1 MADLTLPPNVKQDPN
16 TGLYF
21 ITNPQ
26 GKTVRVNADTQQQL
40 NQYVTAVNTGVPTT
54 VTTTDPTTGNPR
66 SQVFDS
72 TAIIAETDSINRQRE
87 LLTAGKRQ
95 AGVIGNSDGSYYDLR
110 NGKSISQEEAAAK
123 ISAAGLPPETL
134 QAVTPKNS
142 PAYAAAQQNIDQTTN
157 SPSNIPSAVATQ
169 PEQAPSGLGNAPPS
183 GSTLSPEYLQNV
195 ANGSVPRP
203 LVTPDQAQAALQW
216 QSDNGG
222 PYRPNAVNPANEPQ
236 GFSQQYLEQAANPNR
251 TGRFLISPEQ
261 AQAQL
266 AQSTG
271 AADPANDPLTPT
283 PLTVESTSTTAGG
296 DDPLAAAI
304 INTEAN
310 AAQQNGELISTEV
323 SSDDPLATAITN
335 TEAEQQTVESTS
347 TALSEEETAA
357 LFNDAPAPVADL
369 VQAQDF
375 GTDADPLAEQLA
387 LQQQEQAAIEE
398 QALNDR
404 LDTAGAVD
412 FEQNEINQQQANEL
426 AQAYAPEPQPDPY
439 STTPL
444 DQQAQDLTNAATA
457 GAKSVN
463 AGTNRAQNASTLQT
477 RLNQPS
483 AADWRVRLQLAP
495 GATYLY
501 KAQDAGILKPL
512 AETDGVIFPY
522 TPTISTSYNAKYDPY
537 DLIHS
542 NYRGYFYKSSQV
554 ETISIKGTFTAQDSR
569 EAAYLLAV
577 IHFFRSVTKMFYG
590 QDQEAGTPP
599 PLVFLSGLGQY
610 QFNNHSCVVSQFSY
624 NLPNDVDYIRAD
636 GFNNIGLNMENRRN
650 QSSGPAPGGSLGTV
664 MSVINRL
671 TNSGLKNGSLTNV
684 PSPGQVNQNVTNQ
697 SAINSTYVPTKM
709 EIDISLYPMQTR
721 DQVSKLFSLKGY
733 ANGSLLQGGF
743 W

>member
-1 MADLTLPPNVKQDPN
+1 
-16 TGLYF
+16 
-21 ITNPQ
+21 
-26 GKTVRVNADTQQQL
+26 
-40 NQYVTAVNTGVPTT
+40 VPF
-54 VTTTDPTTGNPR
+54 V
-66 SQVFDS
+66 
-72 TAIIAETDSINRQRE
+72 
-87 LLTAGKRQ
+87 
-95 AGVIGNSDGSYYDLR
+95 
-110 NGKSISQEEAAAK
+110 
-123 ISAAGLPPETL
+123 PE
-134 QAVTPKNS
+134 V
-142 PAYAAAQQNIDQTTN
+142 
-157 SPSNIPSAVATQ
+157 
-169 PEQAPSGLGNAPPS
+169 
-183 GSTLSPEYLQNV
+183 
-195 ANGSVPRP
+195 
-203 LVTPDQAQAALQW
+203 
-216 QSDNGG
+216 
-222 PYRPNAVNPANEPQ
+222 
-236 GFSQQYLEQAANPNR
+236 
-251 TGRFLISPEQ
+251 
-261 AQAQL
+261 
-266 AQSTG
+266 
-271 AADPANDPLTPT
+271 
-283 PLTVESTSTTAGG
+283 
-296 DDPLAAAI
+296 
-304 INTEAN
+304 
-310 AAQQNGELISTEV
+310 
-323 SSDDPLATAITN
+323 
-335 TEAEQQTVESTS
+335 
-347 TALSEEETAA
+347 
-357 LFNDAPAPVADL
+357 
-369 VQAQDF
+369 
-375 GTDADPLAEQLA
+375 DPLAEQLA
-387 LQQQEQAAIEE
+387 LQQQEQAVIEE
-398 QALNDR
+398 QALNAR
-404 LDTAGAVD
+404 LDAAVALDEQQDEGIQTAINAQNAQDLVD
-412 FEQNEINQQQANEL
+412 
-426 AQAYAPEPQPDPY
+426 AYSPQPQPDPY

-501 KAQDAGILKPL
+501 KAQTPGILAPL
-512 AETDGVIFPY
+512 YATDGVIFPY

-537 DLIHS
+537 DLVHS

-554 ETISIKGTFTAQDSR
+554 ETISIKGVFTAQDSR

-599 PLVFLSGLGQY
+599 PLVFLSGLGKY

-650 QSSGPAPGGSLGTV
+650 QSSGPGPGGSLGTV

-671 TNSGLKNGSLTNV
+671 TKSGFENGSLSNV

-721 DQVSKLFSLKGY
+721 DQVSKLFSLKSY

>member
-1 MADLTLPPNVKQDPN
+1 MTTVNNDMADLTLPPNVKQDPN

-26 GKTVRVNADTQQQL
+26 GKTVRVNADTQDQL
-40 NQYVTAVNTGVPTT
+40 NQYVNAVNTGVPTT

-95 AGVIGNSDGSYYDLR
+95 AGVIGNSDGSYYDLL

-183 GSTLSPEYLQNV
+183 GSALSPEYLQNV
-195 ANGSVPRP
+195 ANGSVTRP

-251 TGRFLISPEQ
+251 TGNFLISQER
-261 AQAQL
+261 AQELLQ
-266 AQSTG
+266 QSTG
-271 AADPANDPLTPT
+271 AADPANDPPGAATP
-283 PLTVESTSTTAGG
+283 TVESTSTTVSDNDPTAGR
-296 DDPLAAAI
+296 LLEQEAI
-304 INTEAN
+304 N
-310 AAQQNGELISTEV
+310 Q
-323 SSDDPLATAITN
+323 ATAD
-335 TEAEQQTVESTS
+335 Q
-347 TALSEEETAA
+347 ALS
-357 LFNDAPAPVADL
+357 
-369 VQAQDF
+369 
-375 GTDADPLAEQLA
+375 
-387 LQQQEQAAIEE
+387 
-398 QALNDR
+398 DR
-404 LDTAGAVD
+404 LDRAVAVD
-412 FEQNEINQQQANEL
+412 AERDSGIPAAIN
-426 AQAYAPEPQPDPY
+426 AQD
-439 STTPL
+439 
-444 DQQAQDLTNAATA
+444 AQDLVEAYSPQPVLPSQAGPVGVAYDDDGNLQPGYTLDEGNNPVFVGDGFVEPATAASAQASRTAAAT
-457 GAKSVN
+457 V
-463 AGTNRAQNASTLQT
+463 RARNASTLQT

-501 KAQDAGILKPL
+501 KAQTPGILAPL
-512 AETDGVIFPY
+512 YATDGVIFPY

-610 QFNNHSCVVSQFSY
+610 QFNNHACVVSQFSY

>member
-1 MADLTLPPNVKQDPN
+1 V
-16 TGLYF
+16 
-21 ITNPQ
+21 
-26 GKTVRVNADTQQQL
+26 
-40 NQYVTAVNTGVPTT
+40 
-54 VTTTDPTTGNPR
+54 
-66 SQVFDS
+66 
-72 TAIIAETDSINRQRE
+72 
-87 LLTAGKRQ
+87 
-95 AGVIGNSDGSYYDLR
+95 
-110 NGKSISQEEAAAK
+110 
-123 ISAAGLPPETL
+123 
-134 QAVTPKNS
+134 
-142 PAYAAAQQNIDQTTN
+142 
-157 SPSNIPSAVATQ
+157 
-169 PEQAPSGLGNAPPS
+169 
-183 GSTLSPEYLQNV
+183 
-195 ANGSVPRP
+195 
-203 LVTPDQAQAALQW
+203 
-216 QSDNGG
+216 DN
-222 PYRPNAVNPANEPQ
+222 PQ

-251 TGRFLISPEQ
+251 TGNFLISPEQ

-304 INTEAN
+304 INAEAN
-310 AAQQNGELISTEV
+310 AAQQNGELISTAV
-323 SSDDPLATAITN
+323 SSDDPLATAITDA
-335 TEAEQQTVESTS
+335 EAEQQTVESTS
-347 TALSEEETAA
+347 TALTEEETAA

-375 GTDADPLAEQLA
+375 GTDADPTAGLLLEQEA
-387 LQQQEQAAIEE
+387 INQAIAD

-412 FEQNEINQQQANEL
+412 FEQNQINQQQANEL

-439 STTPL
+439 NLVGATPESL
-444 DQQAQDLTNAATA
+444 AQQGQDLTNAATA

-463 AGTNRAQNASTLQT
+463 AGTNRARNASTLQT

-501 KAQDAGILKPL
+501 KAQDAVILKPL

-537 DLIHS
+537 DLVHS

-599 PLVFLSGLGQY
+599 PMVFLSGLGKY

-650 QSSGPAPGGSLGTV
+650 QSSGPGPGGSLGTV

-671 TNSGLKNGSLTNV
+671 TNSGLKNGSLSNV
-684 PSPGQVNQNVTNQ
+684 PSPSQVNQNVTNQ

>member
-1 MADLTLPPNVKQDPN
+1 MTTVNNDMADLTLPPNVKQDPN

-26 GKTVRVNADTQQQL
+26 GKTVRVNAGTQQQL
-40 NQYVTAVNTGVPTT
+40 DQYVTAVNTGVPTT

-72 TAIIAETDSINRQRE
+72 TAIIAETDSINRQNA

-95 AGVIGNSDGSYYDLR
+95 AGVLGNSDGSYYDLR
-110 NGKSISQEEAAAK
+110 TGKSISQEEAAAK

-195 ANGSVPRP
+195 ANGSVTRP

-222 PYRPNAVNPANEPQ
+222 PYRPNRVNPVDNPQ

-251 TGRFLISPEQ
+251 TGNFLISQER
-261 AQAQL
+261 AQELLQ
-266 AQSTG
+266 QSTG
-271 AADPANDPLTPT
+271 AADPANDPPGAATPT
-283 PLTVESTSTTAGG
+283 PTVESTSTTVSDNDPTAG
-296 DDPLAAAI
+296 LLLEQEAI
-304 INTEAN
+304 N
-310 AAQQNGELISTEV
+310 Q
-323 SSDDPLATAITN
+323 ATAD
-335 TEAEQQTVESTS
+335 Q
-347 TALSEEETAA
+347 ALS
-357 LFNDAPAPVADL
+357 
-369 VQAQDF
+369 
-375 GTDADPLAEQLA
+375 
-387 LQQQEQAAIEE
+387 
-398 QALNDR
+398 DR
-404 LDTAGAVD
+404 LDRAVAVD
-412 FEQNEINQQQANEL
+412 AERDSGIPAAIN
-426 AQAYAPEPQPDPY
+426 AQD
-439 STTPL
+439 
-444 DQQAQDLTNAATA
+444 AQDLVEAYSPQPVLPSQAGPVGVAYDDDGNLQPGYTLDEGNNPVFVGDGFVEPATVASAQASRTAAA
-457 GAKSVN
+457 AVRAK
-463 AGTNRAQNASTLQT
+463 NASTLQT
-477 RLNQPS
+477 RLNQPT

-501 KAQDAGILKPL
+501 KAQTPGILAPL
-512 AETDGVIFPY
+512 YATDGVIFPY

-537 DLIHS
+537 DLVHS

-554 ETISIKGTFTAQDSR
+554 ETISIKGVFTAQDSR

-610 QFNNHSCVVSQFSY
+610 QFNNHACVVSQFSY

>member
-1 MADLTLPPNVKQDPN
+1 MTTVNNDMADLTLPPNVKQDPN

-26 GKTVRVNADTQQQL
+26 GKTVRVNAGTQQQL
-40 NQYVTAVNTGVPTT
+40 DQYVTAVNTGVPTT

-72 TAIIAETDSINRQRE
+72 TAIIAETDSINRQNA

-95 AGVIGNSDGSYYDLR
+95 AGVLGNSDGSYYDLR
-110 NGKSISQEEAAAK
+110 TGKSISQEEAAAK

-195 ANGSVPRP
+195 ANGSVTRP

-222 PYRPNAVNPANEPQ
+222 PYRPNRVNPVDNPQ

-251 TGRFLISPEQ
+251 TGNFLISQER
-261 AQAQL
+261 AQELLQ
-266 AQSTG
+266 QSTG
-271 AADPANDPLTPT
+271 AADPANDPPGAATPT
-283 PLTVESTSTTAGG
+283 PTVESTSTTVSDNDPTAG
-296 DDPLAAAI
+296 LLLEQEAI
-304 INTEAN
+304 N
-310 AAQQNGELISTEV
+310 Q
-323 SSDDPLATAITN
+323 ATAD
-335 TEAEQQTVESTS
+335 Q
-347 TALSEEETAA
+347 ALS
-357 LFNDAPAPVADL
+357 
-369 VQAQDF
+369 
-375 GTDADPLAEQLA
+375 
-387 LQQQEQAAIEE
+387 
-398 QALNDR
+398 DR
-404 LDTAGAVD
+404 LDRAVAVD
-412 FEQNEINQQQANEL
+412 AERDSGIPAAIN
-426 AQAYAPEPQPDPY
+426 AQD
-439 STTPL
+439 
-444 DQQAQDLTNAATA
+444 AQDLVEAYSPQPVLPSQAGPVGVAYDDDGNLQPGYTLDEGNNPVFVGDGFVEPATVASAQASRTAAA
-457 GAKSVN
+457 AV
-463 AGTNRAQNASTLQT
+463 RARNASTLQT

-501 KAQDAGILKPL
+501 KAQTPGILAPL
-512 AETDGVIFPY
+512 YATDGVIFPY

-537 DLIHS
+537 DLVHS

-554 ETISIKGTFTAQDSR
+554 ETISIKGVFTAQDSR

-599 PLVFLSGLGQY
+599 PLVFLSGLGKY

-650 QSSGPAPGGSLGTV
+650 QSSGPGPGGSLGTV

-671 TNSGLKNGSLTNV
+671 TNSGLKNGSLSNV

-721 DQVSKLFSLKGY
+721 DQVSKLFSLKSY

>member
-1 MADLTLPPNVKQDPN
+1 MHRKINMAGYDPNKAVQFNKLRQQGLSEDAALAQSGLTDADLGNYAIGTNGQMGALIIGTEPRPGIEVVNTVNYDETAAAPVSSTTPTTYTTTSTETVSGGGSRTITVTPRQPTEASQALNPQIAEAQARISEFNAANPSDFTRKLQGLPPLTPEEKQTRQDQLDALTLQKADLQRQQASLETPSAPVVTTVPN
-16 TGLYF
+16 T
-21 ITNPQ
+21 TTTTQ
-26 GKTVRVNADTQQQL
+26 TV
-40 NQYVTAVNTGVPTT
+40 TT
-54 VTTTDPTTGNPR
+54 VTAPVNNAVQTPDGPDPTVN
-66 SQVFDS
+66 
-72 TAIIAETDSINRQRE
+72 
-87 LLTAGKRQ
+87 
-95 AGVIGNSDGSYYDLR
+95 
-110 NGKSISQEEAAAK
+110 
-123 ISAAGLPPETL
+123 
-134 QAVTPKNS
+134 
-142 PAYAAAQQNIDQTTN
+142 QQNDITNGTLNNATPTATT
-157 SPSNIPSAVATQ
+157 V
-169 PEQAPSGLGNAPPS
+169 SG
-183 GSTLSPEYLQNV
+183 
-195 ANGSVPRP
+195 
-203 LVTPDQAQAALQW
+203 
-216 QSDNGG
+216 
-222 PYRPNAVNPANEPQ
+222 
-236 GFSQQYLEQAANPNR
+236 
-251 TGRFLISPEQ
+251 
-261 AQAQL
+261 
-266 AQSTG
+266 
-271 AADPANDPLTPT
+271 ADPANVPANQANQTQTQQATTVDPALANLPTGLAAPLGANGLPIQEVPFVPDDDPANVPTNQANQTPT
-283 PLTVESTSTTAGG
+283 QQATVV
-296 DDPLAAAI
+296 DPALANLPTGLAAPLG
-304 INTEAN
+304 AN
-310 AAQQNGELISTEV
+310 GLPMQEV
-323 SSDDPLATAITN
+323 PFVP
-335 TEAEQQTVESTS
+335 EV
-347 TALSEEETAA
+347 
-357 LFNDAPAPVADL
+357 
-369 VQAQDF
+369 
-375 GTDADPLAEQLA
+375 DPLAEQLA
-387 LQQQEQAAIEE
+387 LQQQEQAVIEE
-398 QALNDR
+398 QALNAR
-404 LDTAGAVD
+404 LDAAVALDEQQDEGIQTAINAQNAQDLVD
-412 FEQNEINQQQANEL
+412 
-426 AQAYAPEPQPDPY
+426 AYSPQPQPDPY

-444 DQQAQDLTNAATA
+444 DQQTQDLTNAATA

-501 KAQDAGILKPL
+501 KAQDAVILKPL

-537 DLIHS
+537 DLVHS
-542 NYRGYFYKSSQV
+542 NYRGYFYKSSHV

-599 PLVFLSGLGQY
+599 PLVFLSGLGKY

>member
-1 MADLTLPPNVKQDPN
+1 MAGYDPNKAVQFNKLRQQGLSEDAALAQSGLTDADLGNYAIGTNGQMGALIIGTEPRPGIEVVNTVNYDETAAAPVSSTTPTTYTTTSTETVSGGGSRTITVTPRQPTEASQALNPQIAEAQARISEFNAANPSDFTRKLQGLPPLTPEEKQTRQDQLDALTLQKADLQRQQASLETPSAPVVTTVPN
-16 TGLYF
+16 T
-21 ITNPQ
+21 TTTTQ
-26 GKTVRVNADTQQQL
+26 TV
-40 NQYVTAVNTGVPTT
+40 TT
-54 VTTTDPTTGNPR
+54 VTAPVNNAVQTPDGPDPTVN
-66 SQVFDS
+66 
-72 TAIIAETDSINRQRE
+72 
-87 LLTAGKRQ
+87 
-95 AGVIGNSDGSYYDLR
+95 
-110 NGKSISQEEAAAK
+110 
-123 ISAAGLPPETL
+123 
-134 QAVTPKNS
+134 
-142 PAYAAAQQNIDQTTN
+142 QQNDITNGTLNNATPTATT
-157 SPSNIPSAVATQ
+157 V
-169 PEQAPSGLGNAPPS
+169 SG
-183 GSTLSPEYLQNV
+183 
-195 ANGSVPRP
+195 
-203 LVTPDQAQAALQW
+203 
-216 QSDNGG
+216 
-222 PYRPNAVNPANEPQ
+222 
-236 GFSQQYLEQAANPNR
+236 
-251 TGRFLISPEQ
+251 
-261 AQAQL
+261 
-266 AQSTG
+266 
-271 AADPANDPLTPT
+271 ADPANVPANQANQTQTQQATTVDPALANLPTGLAAPLGANGLPIQEVPFVPDDDPANVPTNQANQTPT
-283 PLTVESTSTTAGG
+283 QQATVV
-296 DDPLAAAI
+296 DPALANLPTGLAAPLG
-304 INTEAN
+304 AN
-310 AAQQNGELISTEV
+310 GLPMQEV
-323 SSDDPLATAITN
+323 PFVP
-335 TEAEQQTVESTS
+335 EV
-347 TALSEEETAA
+347 
-357 LFNDAPAPVADL
+357 
-369 VQAQDF
+369 
-375 GTDADPLAEQLA
+375 DPLAEQLA
-387 LQQQEQAAIEE
+387 LQQQEQAVIEE
-398 QALNDR
+398 QALNAR
-404 LDTAGAVD
+404 LDAAVALDEQQDEGIQTAINAQNAQDLVD
-412 FEQNEINQQQANEL
+412 
-426 AQAYAPEPQPDPY
+426 AYSPQPQPDPY

-501 KAQDAGILKPL
+501 KAQTPGILAPL
-512 AETDGVIFPY
+512 YATDGVIFPY

-537 DLIHS
+537 DLVHS
-542 NYRGYFYKSSQV
+542 NYRGYFYKSSHV

-599 PLVFLSGLGQY
+599 PLVFLSGLGKY

-650 QSSGPAPGGSLGTV
+650 QSSGPGPGGSLGTV

-671 TNSGLKNGSLTNV
+671 TKSGFENGSLSNV

-721 DQVSKLFSLKGY
+721 DQVSKLFSLKSY

>member
-1 MADLTLPPNVKQDPN
+1 MAGYDPNKAVQFNKLRQQGLSEDAALAQSGLTDADLGNYAIGTNGQMGALIIGTEPRPGIEVVNTVNYDETAAAPVSSTTPTTYTTTSTETVSGGGSRTITVTPRQPTEASQALNPQIAEAQARISEFNAANPSDFTRKLQGLPPLTPEEKQTRQDQLDALTLQKADLQRQQASLETPSAPVVTTVPN
-16 TGLYF
+16 T
-21 ITNPQ
+21 TTTTQ
-26 GKTVRVNADTQQQL
+26 TV
-40 NQYVTAVNTGVPTT
+40 TT
-54 VTTTDPTTGNPR
+54 VTAPVNNAVQTPDGPDPTVN
-66 SQVFDS
+66 
-72 TAIIAETDSINRQRE
+72 
-87 LLTAGKRQ
+87 
-95 AGVIGNSDGSYYDLR
+95 
-110 NGKSISQEEAAAK
+110 
-123 ISAAGLPPETL
+123 
-134 QAVTPKNS
+134 
-142 PAYAAAQQNIDQTTN
+142 QQNDITNGTLNNATPTATT
-157 SPSNIPSAVATQ
+157 V
-169 PEQAPSGLGNAPPS
+169 SG
-183 GSTLSPEYLQNV
+183 
-195 ANGSVPRP
+195 
-203 LVTPDQAQAALQW
+203 
-216 QSDNGG
+216 
-222 PYRPNAVNPANEPQ
+222 
-236 GFSQQYLEQAANPNR
+236 
-251 TGRFLISPEQ
+251 
-261 AQAQL
+261 
-266 AQSTG
+266 
-271 AADPANDPLTPT
+271 ADPANVPANQANQTQTQQATTVDPALANLPTGLAAPLGANGLPIQEVPFVPDDDPANVPTNQANQTPT
-283 PLTVESTSTTAGG
+283 QQATVV
-296 DDPLAAAI
+296 DPALANLPTGLAAPLG
-304 INTEAN
+304 AN
-310 AAQQNGELISTEV
+310 GLPMQEV
-323 SSDDPLATAITN
+323 PFVP
-335 TEAEQQTVESTS
+335 EV
-347 TALSEEETAA
+347 
-357 LFNDAPAPVADL
+357 
-369 VQAQDF
+369 
-375 GTDADPLAEQLA
+375 DPLAEQLA
-387 LQQQEQAAIEE
+387 LQQQEQAVIEE
-398 QALNDR
+398 QALNAR
-404 LDTAGAVD
+404 LDAAVALDEQQDEGIQTAINAQNAQDLVD
-412 FEQNEINQQQANEL
+412 
-426 AQAYAPEPQPDPY
+426 AYSPQPQPDPY

-501 KAQDAGILKPL
+501 KAQDAVILKPL

-537 DLIHS
+537 DLVHS
-542 NYRGYFYKSSQV
+542 NYRGYFYKSSHV

-599 PLVFLSGLGQY
+599 PLVFLSGLGKY

-650 QSSGPAPGGSLGTV
+650 QSSGPGPGGSLGTV

-671 TNSGLKNGSLTNV
+671 TNSGLKNGSLSNV

-721 DQVSKLFSLKGY
+721 DQVSKLFSLKSY

>member
-1 MADLTLPPNVKQDPN
+1 MAGYDPNKAVQFNKLRQQGLSEDAALAQSGLTDADLGNYAIGTNGQMGALIIGTEPRPGIEVVNTVNYDETAAAPVSSTTPTTYTTTSTETVSGGGSRTITVTPRQPTEASQALNPQIAEAQARISEFNAANPSDFTRKLQGLPPLTPEEKQTRQDQLDALTLQKADLQRQQASLETPSAPVVTTVPN
-16 TGLYF
+16 T
-21 ITNPQ
+21 TTTTQ
-26 GKTVRVNADTQQQL
+26 TV
-40 NQYVTAVNTGVPTT
+40 TT
-54 VTTTDPTTGNPR
+54 VTAPVNNAVQTPDGPDPTVN
-66 SQVFDS
+66 
-72 TAIIAETDSINRQRE
+72 
-87 LLTAGKRQ
+87 
-95 AGVIGNSDGSYYDLR
+95 
-110 NGKSISQEEAAAK
+110 
-123 ISAAGLPPETL
+123 
-134 QAVTPKNS
+134 
-142 PAYAAAQQNIDQTTN
+142 QQNDITN
-157 SPSNIPSAVATQ
+157 GTLN
-169 PEQAPSGLGNAPPS
+169 NA
-183 GSTLSPEYLQNV
+183 
-195 ANGSVPRP
+195 
-203 LVTPDQAQAALQW
+203 
-216 QSDNGG
+216 
-222 PYRPNAVNPANEPQ
+222 
-236 GFSQQYLEQAANPNR
+236 
-251 TGRFLISPEQ
+251 
-261 AQAQL
+261 
-266 AQSTG
+266 
-271 AADPANDPLTPT
+271 TPT
-283 PLTVESTSTTAGG
+283 ATTVSGA
-296 DDPLAAAI
+296 
-304 INTEAN
+304 
-310 AAQQNGELISTEV
+310 
-323 SSDDPLATAITN
+323 DPLATAITN
-335 TEAEQQTVESTS
+335 AEAEQQTVQSTSTTVPDEQVAALFDEVPAATSTAVSADDPLANAITNAEAEQQTVESTS
-347 TALSEEETAA
+347 TALTEEETAA

-387 LQQQEQAAIEE
+387 LQAQEQAAIEE
-398 QALNDR
+398 QAFNDR

-426 AQAYAPEPQPDPY
+426 AQAYAPEPQPNPY
-439 STTPL
+439 NTPL
-444 DQQAQDLTNAATA
+444 DEQGRDLTNAATE

-537 DLIHS
+537 DLVHS

>member
-26 GKTVRVNADTQQQL
+26 GKTVRVNAGTQQQL
-40 NQYVTAVNTGVPTT
+40 DQYVTAVNTGVPTT

-72 TAIIAETDSINRQRE
+72 TAIIAETDSINRQNA

-95 AGVIGNSDGSYYDLR
+95 AGVLGNSDGSYYDLR
-110 NGKSISQEEAAAK
+110 TGKSISQEEAAAK

-195 ANGSVPRP
+195 ANGSVTRP

-222 PYRPNAVNPANEPQ
+222 PYRPNRVNPVDNPQ

-251 TGRFLISPEQ
+251 TGNFLISQER
-261 AQAQL
+261 AQELLQ
-266 AQSTG
+266 QSTG
-271 AADPANDPLTPT
+271 AADPANDPPGAATPT
-283 PLTVESTSTTAGG
+283 PTVESTSTTVSDNDPTAG
-296 DDPLAAAI
+296 LLLEQEAI
-304 INTEAN
+304 N
-310 AAQQNGELISTEV
+310 Q
-323 SSDDPLATAITN
+323 ATAD
-335 TEAEQQTVESTS
+335 Q
-347 TALSEEETAA
+347 ALS
-357 LFNDAPAPVADL
+357 
-369 VQAQDF
+369 
-375 GTDADPLAEQLA
+375 
-387 LQQQEQAAIEE
+387 
-398 QALNDR
+398 DR
-404 LDTAGAVD
+404 LDRAVAVD
-412 FEQNEINQQQANEL
+412 AERDSGIPAAIN
-426 AQAYAPEPQPDPY
+426 AQD
-439 STTPL
+439 
-444 DQQAQDLTNAATA
+444 AQDLVEAYSPQPVLPSQAGPVGVAYDDDGNLQPGYTLDEGNNPVFVGDGFVEPATVASAQASRTAAA
-457 GAKSVN
+457 AVRAK
-463 AGTNRAQNASTLQT
+463 NASTLQT
-477 RLNQPS
+477 RLNQPT

-501 KAQDAGILKPL
+501 KAQTPGILAPL
-512 AETDGVIFPY
+512 YATDGVIFPY

-537 DLIHS
+537 DLVHS

-554 ETISIKGTFTAQDSR
+554 ETISIKGVFTAQDSR

-610 QFNNHSCVVSQFSY
+610 QFNNHACVVSQFSY

>member
-1 MADLTLPPNVKQDPN
+1 MHRKINMAGYDPNKAVQFNKLRQQGLSEDAALAQSGLTDADLGNYAIGTNGQMGALIIGTEPRPGIEVVNTVNYDETAAAPVSSTTPTTYTTTSTETVSGGGSRTITVTPRQPTEASQALNPQIAEAQARISEFNAANPSDFTRKLQGLPPLTPEEKQTRQDQLDALTLQKADLQRQQASLETPSAPVVTTVPN
-16 TGLYF
+16 T
-21 ITNPQ
+21 TTTTQ
-26 GKTVRVNADTQQQL
+26 TV
-40 NQYVTAVNTGVPTT
+40 TT
-54 VTTTDPTTGNPR
+54 VTAPVNNAVQTPDGPDPTVN
-66 SQVFDS
+66 
-72 TAIIAETDSINRQRE
+72 
-87 LLTAGKRQ
+87 
-95 AGVIGNSDGSYYDLR
+95 
-110 NGKSISQEEAAAK
+110 
-123 ISAAGLPPETL
+123 
-134 QAVTPKNS
+134 
-142 PAYAAAQQNIDQTTN
+142 QQNDITN
-157 SPSNIPSAVATQ
+157 GTLN
-169 PEQAPSGLGNAPPS
+169 NA
-183 GSTLSPEYLQNV
+183 
-195 ANGSVPRP
+195 
-203 LVTPDQAQAALQW
+203 
-216 QSDNGG
+216 
-222 PYRPNAVNPANEPQ
+222 
-236 GFSQQYLEQAANPNR
+236 
-251 TGRFLISPEQ
+251 
-261 AQAQL
+261 
-266 AQSTG
+266 
-271 AADPANDPLTPT
+271 TPT
-283 PLTVESTSTTAGG
+283 ATTVSGA
-296 DDPLAAAI
+296 
-304 INTEAN
+304 
-310 AAQQNGELISTEV
+310 
-323 SSDDPLATAITN
+323 DPLATAITN
-335 TEAEQQTVESTS
+335 AEAEQQTVQSTSTTVPDEQVAALFDEVPAATSTAVSADDPLANAITNAEAEQQTVESTS
-347 TALSEEETAA
+347 TALTEEETAA

-387 LQQQEQAAIEE
+387 LQAQEQAAIEE
-398 QALNDR
+398 QAFNDR

-426 AQAYAPEPQPDPY
+426 AQAYAPEPQPNPY
-439 STTPL
+439 NTPL
-444 DQQAQDLTNAATA
+444 DEQGRDLTNAATE

-537 DLIHS
+537 DLVHS

-599 PLVFLSGLGQY
+599 PMVFLSGLGKY
-610 QFNNHSCVVSQFSY
+610 QFNNHACVVSQFSY

>member
-1 MADLTLPPNVKQDPN
+1 MTTVNNDMADLTLPPNVKQDPN

-26 GKTVRVNADTQQQL
+26 GKTVRVNAGTQQQL
-40 NQYVTAVNTGVPTT
+40 DQYVTAVNTGVPTT

-110 NGKSISQEEAAAK
+110 NSKSISQEEAAAK

-142 PAYAAAQQNIDQTTN
+142 PSYAAAQQNIDQTTN

-251 TGRFLISPEQ
+251 TGNFLISQER
-261 AQAQL
+261 AQELLQ
-266 AQSTG
+266 QSTG
-271 AADPANDPLTPT
+271 AADPANDPPGAATP
-283 PLTVESTSTTAGG
+283 TVESTSTTVSDNDPTAG
-296 DDPLAAAI
+296 LLLEQEAI
-304 INTEAN
+304 N
-310 AAQQNGELISTEV
+310 Q
-323 SSDDPLATAITN
+323 ATAD
-335 TEAEQQTVESTS
+335 Q
-347 TALSEEETAA
+347 ALS
-357 LFNDAPAPVADL
+357 
-369 VQAQDF
+369 
-375 GTDADPLAEQLA
+375 
-387 LQQQEQAAIEE
+387 
-398 QALNDR
+398 DR
-404 LDTAGAVD
+404 LDRAVAVD
-412 FEQNEINQQQANEL
+412 AERDSGIPAAIN
-426 AQAYAPEPQPDPY
+426 AQD
-439 STTPL
+439 
-444 DQQAQDLTNAATA
+444 AQDLVEAYSPQPVLPSQAGPVGVAYDDEGNLQPGYTLDEGNNPVFVGDGFVEPATVASAQASRTAAATVR
-457 GAKSVN
+457 AK
-463 AGTNRAQNASTLQT
+463 NASTLQT

-501 KAQDAGILKPL
+501 KAQTPGILAPL
-512 AETDGVIFPY
+512 YATDGVIFPY

-537 DLIHS
+537 DLVHS

-599 PLVFLSGLGQY
+599 PMVFLSGLGKY
-610 QFNNHSCVVSQFSY
+610 QFNNHACVVSQFSY

-721 DQVSKLFSLKGY
+721 DQVSKLFSLKSY

>member
-1 MADLTLPPNVKQDPN
+1 MTTVNNDMADLTLPPNVKQDPN

-26 GKTVRVNADTQQQL
+26 GKTVRVNAGTQQQL
-40 NQYVTAVNTGVPTT
+40 DQYVTAVNTGVPTT

-72 TAIIAETDSINRQRE
+72 TAIIAETDSINRQNA

-95 AGVIGNSDGSYYDLR
+95 AGVLGNSDGSYYDLR
-110 NGKSISQEEAAAK
+110 TGKSISQEEAAAK

-195 ANGSVPRP
+195 ANGSVTRP

-222 PYRPNAVNPANEPQ
+222 PYRPNRVNPVDNPQ

-251 TGRFLISPEQ
+251 TGNFLISQER
-261 AQAQL
+261 AQELLQ
-266 AQSTG
+266 QSTG
-271 AADPANDPLTPT
+271 AADPANDPPGAATPT
-283 PLTVESTSTTAGG
+283 PTVESTSTTVSDNDPTAG
-296 DDPLAAAI
+296 LLLEQEAI
-304 INTEAN
+304 N
-310 AAQQNGELISTEV
+310 Q
-323 SSDDPLATAITN
+323 ATAD
-335 TEAEQQTVESTS
+335 Q
-347 TALSEEETAA
+347 ALS
-357 LFNDAPAPVADL
+357 
-369 VQAQDF
+369 
-375 GTDADPLAEQLA
+375 
-387 LQQQEQAAIEE
+387 
-398 QALNDR
+398 DR
-404 LDTAGAVD
+404 LDRAVAVD
-412 FEQNEINQQQANEL
+412 AERDSGIPAAIN
-426 AQAYAPEPQPDPY
+426 AQD
-439 STTPL
+439 
-444 DQQAQDLTNAATA
+444 AQDLVEAYSPQPVLPSQAGPVGVAYDDDGNLQPGYTLDEGNNPVFVGDGFVEPATVASAQASRTAAA
-457 GAKSVN
+457 AV
-463 AGTNRAQNASTLQT
+463 RARNASTLQT
-477 RLNQPS
+477 RLNQPT

-501 KAQDAGILKPL
+501 KAQTPGILAPL
-512 AETDGVIFPY
+512 YATDGVIFPY

-537 DLIHS
+537 DLVHS

-554 ETISIKGTFTAQDSR
+554 ETISIKGVFTAQDSR

-610 QFNNHSCVVSQFSY
+610 QFNNHACVVSQFSY